1 MRRALGAMVIVA
13 LTATALISAPAGA
26 SSKLDND
33 LLAST
38 AKNPRAIIVFKH
50 DVTAKTVTRLA
61 AEGVLQIVR
70 IDTID
75 AVGAIAPLSAY
86 KKIATWSDVT
96 VVDADSPI
104 HFNLY
109 ASKKQI
115 GADRVQAGN
124 TDLGIPF
131 NGAGVTVA
139 VVDTGIDTTHPDLKD
154 NVIEH
159 LNFEGGWF
167 FDMINDGVYSDQV
180 AEASGNAVD
189 SYGHGTH
196 VAGIV
201 AGSGAA
207 AQGGVDMKGVAPGAS
222 LVNFKIADVIEGVDC
237 SVPCDFGWEINALVA
252 FEYMIEHR
260 NDPQYPGGIRVS
272 TNSWGIYE
280 VDDPE
285 VEPIN
290 LITEAAVKKGIITLF
305 AAGNDGPNANTV
317 GYPGGVP
324 DVITV
329 AASCKSATGCNSI
342 APFSSRGPRVDVAAP
357 GMDIYSTMASA
368 SVLGPIGSHT
378 PPPESGT
385 DPVAALNNA
394 LYYTGFSGTSMAT
407 PLVAGLVALMVQAD
421 PGLTPAEAQEILT
434 RTATD
439 KGIEGFDNSWGW
451 GLVDSVRAT
460 DVAYCLG
467 AEDWTTSGGTREDC
481 FADPVGVVSGSFYK

>member
-1 MRRALGAMVIVA
+1 MKRALGAMVIAA

-26 SSKLDND
+26 STKLDND
-33 LLAST
+33 LLASK
-38 AKNPRAIIVFKH
+38 AKNPRAIVVFKH
-50 DVTAKTVTRLA
+50 DVTPSTITRLA
-61 AEGVLQIVR
+61 DAGVLQVVR

-86 KKIATWSDVT
+86 KKIATWSDVV

-109 ASKKQI
+109 ASKKRI
-115 GADRVQAGN
+115 GADLVQAGN
-124 TDLGIPF
+124 TGQGIPF

-154 NVIEH
+154 KVIEH

-167 FDMINDGVYSDQV
+167 FDMINDGLYSDQV
-180 AEASGNAVD
+180 AKASGNAVD

-207 AQGGVDMKGVAPGAS
+207 AQGGIDMKGVAPGAK

-272 TNSWGIYE
+272 TNSWSIYE

-305 AAGNDGPNANTV
+305 AAGNDGPGANTV
-317 GYPGGVP
+317 GWPGSVP
-324 DVITV
+324 SVITV
-329 AASCKSATGCNSI
+329 AASCKTAGCSNI
-342 APFSSRGPRVDVAAP
+342 ANFSSRGTQVDIAAP
-357 GMDIYSTMASA
+357 GMDIYSAMAVPSA
-368 SVLGPIGSHT
+368 LAPLGTHA
-378 PPPESGT
+378 PPPTTAT
-385 DPVAALNNA
+385 DPAAALNNA
-394 LYYTGFSGTSMAT
+394 RYYTGFNGTSMAT
-407 PLVAGLVALMVQAD
+407 PHVAGVVALMLQAD

-439 KGIEGFDNSWGW
+439 RGTEGFDNLWGW
-451 GLVDSVRAT
+451 GLVDSVKAT

-467 AEDWTTSGGTREDC
+467 AENWMAVGGTSEDC
-481 FADPVGVVSGSFYK
+481 FTDPVGVVSGAFYN